1 MWGIRALQGDPPV
14 RTGFD
19 HLAKFCRFNRQEKLL
34 SRKAHLAVV
43 IRVKGFRLD
52 RCLSRI
58 RFLRSAYIV
67 IANVCLE
74 VIKRVFCLL
83 TLRLMTLTSHTF
95 GHHRSNAQKRARGV
109 LNTWATERIWLHVS
123 HKKGGEESSSPKPLV
138 YVGLPWWIRWLL
150 YGLPF
155 FSRQSRSV
163 DWNRISSFKL
173 LSEVLAS
180 NPELCWSL
188 EHLSDSPS
196 KMRFLPTR

>member
-1 MWGIRALQGDPPV
+1 MQGDPPG

-19 HLAKFCRFNRQEKLL
+19 HLSKFCRFIRREKLL

-83 TLRLMTLTSHTF
+83 TLPLITLTSHTF
-95 GHHRSNAQKRARGV
+95 GHHRSNAQKRARGYWI
-109 LNTWATERIWLHVS
+109 TWATERIWLHVS

-138 YVGLPWWIRWLL
+138 CVGLPWWIRWLL

-155 FSRQSRSV
+155 FFFSGR
-163 DWNRISSFKL
+163 
-173 LSEVLAS
+173 A
-180 NPELCWSL
+180 CA
-188 EHLSDSPS
+188 
-196 KMRFLPTR
+196 

>member
-95 GHHRSNAQKRARGV
+95 GHHRSNAQKRARG
-109 LNTWATERIWLHVS
+109 
-123 HKKGGEESSSPKPLV
+123 
-138 YVGLPWWIRWLL
+138 YWI
-150 YGLPF
+150 
-155 FSRQSRSV
+155 
-163 DWNRISSFKL
+163 
-173 LSEVLAS
+173 
-180 NPELCWSL
+180 PELRR
-188 EHLSDSPS
+188 EYDF
-196 KMRFLPTR
+196 MFLIKREEKNLPAQSSCVCRITMMDKVITVWFAIFFQAEPERRLK